1 MKVNIRGVAT
11 LKPIVGKTDL
21 TAHIP
26 HCEADVLVFNSFNIE
41 TCKWNEL
48 KVLDNLNN
56 RGMEQLTPMTV
67 LQTTIAKTT
76 TWNNMEQHLSQPT
89 VATTSLTIQHPTLFI
104 KTLQNNCM
112 ISHDYYLPSVNIRP
126 YQSSPRWH

>member
-1 MKVNIRGVAT
+1 
-11 LKPIVGKTDL
+11 
-21 TAHIP
+21 
-26 HCEADVLVFNSFNIE
+26 
-41 TCKWNEL
+41 
-48 KVLDNLNN
+48 
-56 RGMEQLTPMTV
+56 MEQLTPMTV

-112 ISHDYYLPSVNIRP
+112 ISHDYYSPSVNIHP
-126 YQSSPRWH
+126 YQSSPRWHPTYGGDSGDDLSKLELIEDRGLSRSIESHHQDPHFLLPEEALKTRRMFT